1 MVGSLLI
8 AIWMFLQASGIFL
21 YLVWQPQT
29 CDDVVTNVVLRTEI
43 EEEEKKENKQTE
55 HKWEMRFKIKFQYL

>member
-1 MVGSLLI
+1 
-8 AIWMFLQASGIFL
+8 MFLQASGIFL

-43 EEEEKKENKQTE
+43 EEEEKKRKQTN
-55 HKWEMRFKIKFQYL
+55 RTQVGNAI